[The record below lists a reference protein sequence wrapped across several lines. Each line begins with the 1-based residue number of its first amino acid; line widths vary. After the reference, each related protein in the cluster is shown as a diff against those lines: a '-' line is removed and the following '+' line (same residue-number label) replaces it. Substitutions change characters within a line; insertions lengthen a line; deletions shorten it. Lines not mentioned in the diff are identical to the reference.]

1 MRGMSATTGRS
12 ITDLDHLYQSVG
24 KILTTPLA
32 SRIKRRPFGSAI
44 PGLTDAPNNGT
55 SRVRLYAA
63 TASALMRWEPRITV
77 TRVQLFIDENDHG
90 QAYLDIEGYTSETGA
105 PLATRVPLS
114 NGGTT

>member
-1 MRGMSATTGRS
+1 MNATTGRS

-32 SRIKRRPFGSAI
+32 SRIKRRSFGSAI
-44 PGLTDAPNNGT
+44 PKLIDAPNNGT

-77 TRVQLFIDENDHG
+77 TRVQLFIDQNDEG

-105 PLATRVPLS
+105 PLAARVPLR
-114 NGGTT
+114 NGVTA